1 MFQTDILIDTSVLP
15 SNIMSLR
22 DNNFIDFVQEE
33 ASHAAAALF
42 ELQGINSV
50 KSLLMI
56 DDVYSIMKVKS
67 KSLDE
72 FKNKYGYI
80 QDDGT
85 CVIQPGVKGNTEYLI
100 SLLKKKCVD
109 NAKLL
114 KSSKHN
120 QLSSLTTTT
129 DTSLTTTTDTS
140 STIPKP
146 TSSVVSDSLPGIVP
160 SKSSNLSISE
170 HKSYIINTLNNWCKN
185 NKSEYN
191 NVQLSLVEDKDYF
204 ISLQNDSSGTLKC
217 YIKCC
222 CKKLITLVFRRGKV
236 QLSNFYRH
244 LQSLTNECP
253 ALKNNFYN
261 SSVSSPLSTN
271 NQQPLITSD
280 NVLQQI
286 VSPNSIPVIP
296 SSDTIQSNST
306 AVTATSMSKST
317 VDDETCD
324 ENIIEQPSSSKTKR
338 QVKRKV
344 QAIKPSNNTRES
356 AKRTRR

>member
-1 MFQTDILIDTSVLP
+1 MFQTDILINISVLP

-22 DNNFIDFVQEE
+22 DNNFSDFVQEE

-56 DDVYSIMKVKS
+56 DDVFSIMTVKS

-100 SLLKKKCVD
+100 
-109 NAKLL
+109 
-114 KSSKHN
+114 
-120 QLSSLTTTT
+120 
-129 DTSLTTTTDTS
+129 
-140 STIPKP
+140 IE
-146 TSSVVSDSLPGIVP
+146 G
-160 SKSSNLSISE
+160 
-170 HKSYIINTLNNWCKN
+170 
-185 NKSEYN
+185 
-191 NVQLSLVEDKDYF
+191 KDYF

-222 CKKLITLVFRRGKV
+222 CEKLITLVFRHEKF

-244 LQSLTNECP
+244 LQGLTNECP

-261 SSVSSPLSTN
+261 SSISSPLSTN

-286 VSPNSIPVIP
+286 VSPNSISIIS

-306 AVTATSMSKST
+306 SVTASSMSKST

-344 QAIKPSNNTRES
+344 
-356 AKRTRR
+356 